1 MRALLPDMTE
11 SEDPANKVSRMNVGD
26 VALLLKEAARQGK
39 VFSYSEL
46 LMLLG
51 FSFTRPKM
59 RALCKV
65 LDVIDME
72 GRGAGQPE
80 LACLVV
86 REGDG
91 LPGQG
96 WWLGR
101 HDFVGEWESHAARS
115 YLKDVQKLAFDYWQ
129 SDDNQTASTA

>member
-1 MRALLPDMTE
+1 MHEAE
-11 SEDPANKVSRMNVGD
+11 NPAQKASRMNVD
-26 VALLLKEAARQGK
+26 EVELLLKEAARQGK

-65 LDVIDME
+65 LDAIDA
-72 GRGAGQPE
+72 RGNGLGQPE

-86 REGDG
+86 REGDN

-96 WWLGR
+96 WWIGR
-101 HDFVGEWESHAARS
+101 HDFVGDWESHAARR
-115 YLKDVQKLAFDYWQ
+115 YLKEVQQKAFDYWQ
-129 SDDNQTASTA
+129 SRD